1 MMCNMRRLAI
11 RSAMLI
17 FVFAFLAHSQTI
29 TGSISGRV
37 LDPQMAAIG
46 GATVTITEP
55 SRNFSAITRT
65 GEDGNFVSAG
75 LLPGNYSVAV
85 EVAGFKKLTRID
97 IPLDANDKLNV
108 GNLQLEV
115 GTLTESIEVSAQAAL
130 LQTES
135 IERSAIITGRQIQ
148 NIEVNG
154 RNPLDLAKLAPGV
167 VSTANFSLA
176 GINGLN
182 NINVNGNRGSQ
193 NQVTI
198 NGIGA
203 VDSGNNGQ
211 QSVVLSID
219 AISEFKMLTGTYQAE
234 YGRSM
239 GGQISMVTKSGTEE
253 FHGSGYW
260 YHRHDSLNAN
270 TFLNN
275 VRSLPKP
282 LFRYNDPG
290 YSIGG
295 PIYIPGVFESARHKA
310 FFFWSQEFQRQL
322 SPQNPRNQI
331 VPTAL
336 ERQGDFSQSLDNTGQ
351 PFCPTRNSA
360 GLYDC
365 SLGTRVAIRDPL
377 NGQPFQGN
385 VIPKERIYA
394 PGQAL
399 LNFYPL
405 PNVTQVTNFNYTS
418 QLPGKAP
425 RREDLLR
432 LDYNVTDRLHLFGHW
447 IEDKQP
453 NVSPYGSFVLGIAV
467 PVATIANPTPGRGVG
482 GGATMIFSP
491 TLTNEVNIGFGH
503 NALDIFESSK
513 VLRRSTSGVNL
524 PVLYPN
530 AVQDDYIP
538 NIVWTGTR
546 ITASPNLGTSNA
558 PFHAY
563 NTTIDIS
570 DNLTKVWR
578 THTLKTGM
586 YLQRSTK
593 DQSSFSGA
601 NGTYNFGDN
610 PSNPY
615 DTGFGYSNALLGVY
629 NTFSQTSAFVVGL
642 YRYWNVEGFIQDT
655 WKVRRNVTLDYG
667 MRLAWYQPQYDTR
680 LQASTFVPALYD
692 PAKAP
697 RLYQPAINPANNQRA
712 AFDAVTNTY
721 LPSFNIG
728 LEVPGSGD
736 PFNGICRA
744 GTCVNKYLFPSLHPQ
759 WGPRFG
765 FAWDIT
771 GEGRLV
777 VRTGGGIYYDRIQG
791 NRVFDSVGNPPVA
804 VSPTLNQNFVT
815 AIDPKNVL
823 LGPPTVVMADP
834 SGKIPTSYQYQFSV
848 QARLPF
854 STMLDVAYVGTQG
867 RHLQNNRNINYNAF
881 GSCYLPQN
889 QDPQRL
895 ATAPTALLGNN
906 CKDANF
912 LKPYIGFGS
921 INLYESQSTS
931 NYNSLQVNVQ
941 RRAANGLY
949 LGVAYTWSKSLGI
962 AGNGIASTNDNTF
975 VRPDQY
981 TREAFYGPTNFDRR
995 HVLAINYVYS
1005 TPRFAWGNTWT
1016 RLATDGWQ
1024 LSGVTQVRTGAP
1036 FTPGFSVQGAGNQNI
1051 TGSATEGARIG
1062 VVAGCDPYTHL
1073 EDPFNR
1079 LNPACFFAPLPGSR
1093 GLESGI
1099 NYLHGPGL
1107 INFDMSLQKEFSVK
1121 EGVRLQLRLDAFN
1134 VFNHANFAG
1143 YNGNLA
1149 FGAYPQANGIVT
1161 AAPTLTATALGRNPN
1176 GAFNVTG
1183 FGTVTQPN
1191 PGDLGYARILQT
1203 MIRIQF

>member
-1 MMCNMRRLAI
+1 MCNVRRLVI
-11 RSAMLI
+11 GSAMLI

-37 LDPQMAAIG
+37 LDSQMAAIG

-55 SRNFSAITRT
+55 SRNFSTT
-65 GEDGNFVSAG
+65 TKSGEDGNFLSAG

-85 EVAGFKKLTRID
+85 DMPGFKKARVET
-97 IPLDANDKLNV
+97 PLNANDKLNL

-115 GTLTESIEVSAQAAL
+115 GGVTETIEVSAQAAL

-135 IERSAIITGRQIQ
+135 VERSAIIEGKQIE

-167 VSTANFSLA
+167 LSTANFSLG

-211 QSVVLSID
+211 QSVVLSVD

-239 GGQISMVTKSGTEE
+239 GGQISMVTKSGTEQY
-253 FHGSGYW
+253 HGSGYW

-275 VRSLPKP
+275 LRGLPKP

-310 FFFWSQEFQRQL
+310 FFFWSEEFQRQL

-331 VPTAL
+331 VPTTL

-351 PFCPTRNSA
+351 PFCPTKNSA

-365 SLGTRVAIRDPL
+365 SLGTRVAIKDPL
-377 NGQPFQGN
+377 NGQAFTGN
-385 VIPKERIYA
+385 VIPKDRIYA

-405 PNVTQVTNFNYTS
+405 PNVTQVSNFNYTS

-453 NVSPYGSFVLGIAV
+453 NVSPYGSFVLGIAI

-482 GGATMIFSP
+482 GGATMILSP
-491 TLTNEVNIGFGH
+491 SLTNEVNIGFAH
-503 NALDIFESSK
+503 NALDIFEATK
-513 VLRRSTSGVNL
+513 VLRRTPSGINL

-538 NIVWTGTR
+538 NITFNGTR
-546 ITASPNLGTSNA
+546 INASPGLGTSNA

-570 DNLTKVWR
+570 DNLTKVWK
-578 THTLKTGM
+578 THTIKTGM

-593 DQSSFSGA
+593 DQSSFSGI

-610 PSNPY
+610 PSNPF

-629 NTFSQTSAFVVGL
+629 NTFAQTSAFVVGL
-642 YRYWNVEGFIQDT
+642 YRYWNVEGFVQDT
-655 WKVRRNVTLDYG
+655 WKVTRNVTLDYG
-667 MRLAWYQPQYDTR
+667 MRFAWYQPQYDTR
-680 LQASTFVPALYD
+680 LQESQFVPQLYD

-697 RLYQPAINPANNQRA
+697 RLYQPAIDPKGQRA
-712 AFDAVTNTY
+712 AYDAATNTY

-728 LEVPGSGD
+728 LEVPGTGD

-744 GTCVNKYLFPSLHPQ
+744 GTCVDKYLFPSLHPQ

-765 FAWDIT
+765 LAWDMS
-771 GEGRLV
+771 GAGRIVL
-777 VRTGGGIYYDRIQG
+777 RTGGGMYYDRIQG

-804 VSPTLNQNFVT
+804 VSPTLQQNFVT

-823 LGPPTVVMADP
+823 LGPPTVTMADP
-834 SGKIPTSYQYQFSV
+834 SGKIPTTYQYQLSI
-848 QARLPF
+848 QSRLPF
-854 STMLDVAYVGTQG
+854 STVLDVAYVGTLA
-867 RHLQNNRNINYNAF
+867 RHLQDNRNINYNPF

-895 ATAPTALLGNN
+895 AATPTALLGNN

-912 LKPYIGFGS
+912 LKPYIGFGN

-941 RRAANGLY
+941 RRAAKGLF

-981 TREAFYGPTNFDRR
+981 TRQALYGPTSFDRR
-995 HVLAINYVYS
+995 QLLAINYVYN
-1005 TPRFAWGNTWT
+1005 TPSFPVGTKLT
-1016 RLATDGWQ
+1016 RLATDRWQ
-1024 LSGVTQVRTGAP
+1024 LSGVMQARTGAP
-1036 FTPGFSVQGAGNQNI
+1036 FTPGFSVQGAGNSNI

-1062 VVAGCDPYTHL
+1062 VVAGCDPYTHQD
-1073 EDPFNR
+1073 DPFNR
-1079 LNPACFFAPLPGSR
+1079 LNPACFFAPMPGSR

-1099 NYLHGPGL
+1099 NYLYGPGL
-1107 INFDMSLQKEFSVK
+1107 INFDQSLQKEFLVK
-1121 EGVRLQLRLDAFN
+1121 EGVHLQLRLDAFN
-1134 VFNHANFAG
+1134 VFNHANFSG
-1143 YNGNLA
+1143 YNANLA
-1149 FGAYPQANGIVT
+1149 FGAYPQTNGIVT
-1161 AAPTLTATALGRNPN
+1161 GAPALTATTLGRNPN
-1176 GAFNVTG
+1176 GSFNVTG
-1183 FGTVTQPN
+1183 FGTVTQPG

-1203 MIRIQF
+1203 MVRIQF